1 MTMVTEVENALKN
14 ATSSVLATLGRRSE
28 TTWSF
33 LPIDSHQLM
42 KQIKWPLKMPQT
54 RQVPV
59 VPIVLAAGAAVLG
72 TTATVLL
79 VRRLVATRRAGVAS
93 EFTGEDI
100 SPNGQPDGELVASR

>member
-28 TTWSF
+28 TMWSF

-42 KQIKWPLKMPQT
+42 KQIRRPFKTPQN
-54 RQVPV
+54 RQVLV

-72 TTATVLL
+72 TTATVVL
-79 VRRLVATRRAGVAS
+79 VRRRVATWHACVAS
-93 EFTGEDI
+93 EFTGEEI
-100 SPNGQPDGELVASR
+100 SPNGQPEGELVTSK

>member
-28 TTWSF
+28 TIGSF
-33 LPIDSHQLM
+33 LPIDSHQVK
-42 KQIKWPLKMPQT
+42 KQIERPFKGSQT

-59 VPIVLAAGAAVLG
+59 VPIILAAGAAALG

-79 VRRLVATRRAGVAS
+79 VRRLAARKRADAVS
-93 EFTGEDI
+93 EFTGEER
-100 SPNGQPDGELVASR
+100 SPDGQPDADLVASR